1 MKLNAHILRKSRAV
15 GIVHSVAG
23 AKFPR
28 EQLEETVLV
37 TQKILEM
44 SEIGSKLPFCAFN
57 GMTLMSLVIYQR
69 HVSLTITRRWQ

>member
-1 MKLNAHILRKSRAV
+1 MKLDANILRKSRAV

-57 GMTLMSLVIYQR
+57 GILLIPR
-69 HVSLTITRRWQ
+69 